1 MQLGKYDAA
10 VAAYEKALAVRKDWI
25 PAKGNLAVAER
36 LAARKKKDE
45 SEEPRDPDD
54 DPDQIQFDEK
64 GKQGKEGEVDVAE
77 QAADIWM
84 KNIAV

>member
-1 MQLGKYDAA
+1 SLYRARKFDEAINAFARENTPESWFNQGNCLMQLGKYDAA

-25 PAKGNLAVAER
+25 AAKGNLAVAER

-54 DPDQIQFDEK
+54 
-64 GKQGKEGEVDVAE
+64 
-77 QAADIWM
+77 
-84 KNIAV
+84 